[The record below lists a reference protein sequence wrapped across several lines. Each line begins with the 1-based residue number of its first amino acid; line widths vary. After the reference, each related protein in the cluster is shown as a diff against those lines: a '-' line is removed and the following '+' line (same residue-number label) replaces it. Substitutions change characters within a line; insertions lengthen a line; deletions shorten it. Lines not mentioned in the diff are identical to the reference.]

1 MLIPLRINTL
11 RGINIVTKSKQKRLS
26 TVILFFQKFDAFCSQ
41 KRLTY
46 AKLYGIVCV
55 AKKVIQNKGSEIM
68 RKKLLTNGNVFKRT
82 DGRWGGVVW
91 YMDEQGFIVLHSKE
105 SICAPERILQD
116 NVSRS
121 NDKQESNR

>member
-11 RGINIVTKSKQKRLS
+11 RGINIVTKSKQKRIS

-55 AKKVIQNKGSEIM
+55 AKKVI
-68 RKKLLTNGNVFKRT
+68 
-82 DGRWGGVVW
+82 
-91 YMDEQGFIVLHSKE
+91 
-105 SICAPERILQD
+105 
-116 NVSRS
+116 
-121 NDKQESNR
+121 